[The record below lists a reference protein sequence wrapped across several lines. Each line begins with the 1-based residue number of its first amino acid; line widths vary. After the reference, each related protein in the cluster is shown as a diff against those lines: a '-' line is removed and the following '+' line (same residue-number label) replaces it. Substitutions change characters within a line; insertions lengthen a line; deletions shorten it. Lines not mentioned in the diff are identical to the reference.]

1 MVEKA
6 AEPRI
11 SKARRSALKA
21 ARALTT
27 PLLPDDYI
35 ELLNPMWST
44 RELLGEIVRVQPETE
59 EASTIVVRPSFPWPG
74 HKAGQYLRIG
84 VEINGRRHWRAY
96 SLTSDPGHPDELI
109 SITVKH
115 VSEGK
120 LSPYFTRRAKAGSV
134 VFLGDVEGTFTLPN
148 PLPERFL
155 FVSAGSGVTPVMSM
169 LRELE
174 RKGVLND
181 VVHLHSERDDENV
194 IFTDIF
200 KGIEERN
207 PGYKRQLRLTSKEER
222 IRPEELDELCSDWRD
237 RASFL
242 SGPGELLDTM
252 FDHWEEHGDSDNMH
266 MERFQP
272 VIGTGDAEVGSGG
285 TVRFRVTGVEASC
298 DQGISILVGGEEAGA
313 DLPFGCRMGI
323 CHTCVGRLCHGQV
336 RDLRTGEVHGEEGE
350 MIRTC
355 VNAPE
360 GEIEIEEGN
369 KTQAT
374 PA

>member
-1 MVEKA
+1 MVETA

-11 SKARRSALKA
+11 SKLGRSLRNA
-21 ARALTT
+21 AKNFTT

-35 ELLNPMWST
+35 ELLNPMWSA
-44 RELLGEIVRVQPETE
+44 RELRGEVVKVREESPE
-59 EASTIVVRPSFPWPG
+59 AKTIVVRPNFAWPG
-74 HKAGQYLRIG
+74 HQPGQYLRIG
-84 VEINGRRHWRAY
+84 VEIDGIRHWRAY
-96 SLTSDPGHPDELI
+96 SLTSDPDHPEELV

-115 VSEGK
+115 VEEGK
-120 LSPYFTRRAKAGSV
+120 LSPYFTREAKPGTM
-134 VFLGDVEGTFTLPN
+134 VFLGDVEGTFCLPD

-169 LRELE
+169 IRELE
-174 RKGVLND
+174 RRDALAD
-181 VVHLHSERDDENV
+181 VIHIHSERREESV
-194 IFTDIF
+194 IFADMLN
-200 KGIEERN
+200 GIEQRN
-207 PGYKRQLRLTSKEER
+207 SGYNRQLRLTAKDDR
-222 IRPEELDELCSDWRD
+222 LGPPDLDDLCPDWRD
-237 RASFL
+237 RESFM

-252 FDHWEEHGDSDNMH
+252 FEHWEKEADENRIH

-285 TVRFRVTGVEASC
+285 TVRFRITEVDAEC

-313 DLPFGCRMGI
+313 NLPFGCRMGI
-323 CHTCVGRLCHGQV
+323 CHTCVGRLCQGQV

-360 GEIEIEEGN
+360 GHVEIEEGHIEM
-369 KTQAT
+369 TH
-374 PA
+374 